1 MKADKTSIQA
11 ALAIASFSVG
21 SIIACV
27 CLFLIPPRGEITN
40 SAIGIVSQFLV
51 LCGALLGIKTSM
63 DWKLQKFEGEVT
75 KRAEELDRK
84 IESK

>member
-1 MKADKTSIQA
+1 M
-11 ALAIASFSVG
+11 ASFSVG
-21 SIIACV
+21 SIIACI
-27 CLFLIPPRGEITN
+27 CLFLIEPKGEITN

-75 KRAEELDRK
+75 RRADELDKK
-84 IESK
+84 IESR